1 MENRCYNFL
10 NGWILLQVS
19 GPGSA
24 RFLQLLVYHNLIL
37 WNVDRTED
45 GYLFCMGL
53 DDYWEIKPYVRKTGV
68 HVVLAERH
76 GLPFALLQA
85 RRHWSVVAG
94 IFLLLCY
101 LGIMSRFLWSIT
113 IDGNLYCTDD
123 EILEFMSEEGITAG
137 ILLNKIPCEQLEL
150 DLRNQF
156 PLITWVSA
164 QIDGSV
170 LRIHVKENET
180 AAISDSSDDDAFE
193 TNSITAPQEGVII
206 SITTRRGTPKV
217 KAGDVVEEGQM
228 LVSGVVTVY
237 GDYDSVLGN
246 NKVAADS
253 DIIGRWQAPYQEKI
267 DRSYIKKVYSE
278 TAKKGLSFQI
288 SSVKLLFCSR
298 SEAQEIGI
306 MEQDWNFLHIFSLG
320 ICDMY
325 PYTERP
331 SMYSDEE
338 LTALFE
344 EHLLKYF
351 KELEKNHVEI
361 LEKDGTISMDDSG
374 GEADYILT
382 LQGPFGVKVPI
393 SAEEEE
399 GVTIEDEYH

>member
-1 MENRCYNFL
+1 MKNKCYNFL

-45 GYLFCMGL
+45 GYMFCIGL
-53 DDYWEIKPYVRKTGV
+53 DDYWHIKPYVRKTRV
-68 HVVLAERH
+68 HVILAERH
-76 GLPFALLQA
+76 GLPFGLKSA
-85 RRHWSVVAG
+85 RRHWSAVAG

-123 EILEFMSEEGITAG
+123 EILEYISEEGITAG
-137 ILLNKIPCEQLEL
+137 ILLNNIPCEQLEL
-150 DLRNQF
+150 DLRNRF
-156 PLITWVSA
+156 PMITWVSV
-164 QIDGSV
+164 QLDGSV

-180 AAISDSSDDDAFE
+180 AAVLDDPDENTFE

-217 KAGDVVEEGQM
+217 KAGDMVEAGQV

-253 DIIGRWQAPYQEKI
+253 DIIGLWQMPYQERLE
-267 DRSYIKKVYSE
+267 RSYIKKTYSE
-278 TAKKGLSFQI
+278 TVKKGLSINI
-288 SSVKLLFCSR
+288 SSAKLLFCNR
-298 SEAQEIGI
+298 SKTQEIGVR
-306 MEQDWNFLHIFSLG
+306 EQDWDFLHLFSIG
-320 ICDMY
+320 FCDMY
-325 PYTERP
+325 PYTESP
-331 SMYSDEE
+331 SEYSDEE
-338 LTALFE
+338 LKALST

-351 KELEKNHVEI
+351 NELKKNHVEI
-361 LEKDGTISMDDSG
+361 LKKDGTITMDDSG
-374 GEADYILT
+374 CEVDYLLT

-393 SAEEEE
+393 SEQEEE
-399 GVTIEDEYH
+399 GVTTEDEYH